1 MATFKGVIKWGKVPD
16 WGNSD
21 VMYAQQSRFTGNSL
35 VSANQPMIYQIVWEA
50 SGKPPNYTPEDYQD
64 VVNIVFQVYETTEFP
79 SPANISEWELIG
91 QIKKSRDIPN
101 TNVVNGNVPSYQR
114 FTVDISRMV
123 ADQLSYSLVPI
134 GKGSWEN
141 TEYGGLN
148 GGTPKQDNIV
158 MGVSPYNVTRNGAIR
173 TIRVEVYA
181 EVFASDLSI
190 VKASG
195 PAGGG
200 SYVSGEPADIVR
212 AINSVASFSSN
223 TYLNRIRQLNEF
235 SPTQVAPRR
244 ALTNSPNATYNNPA
258 THNPYYK
265 KPIRLSDQAEFLY
278 FYVGSAYDNSDDTEK
293 YNLYEVYGK
302 TYNAAGIEL
311 EEFVLGSNWETTD
324 GSGVKTTEL
333 RSDISHS
340 FLQTSAGAAFEQ
352 TQKQICVQ
360 NVSAGYINAHAY
372 PPQQGNYPYGA
383 PLGGG
388 NGGGPQFSPI
398 NSDTAYYKVFVR
410 GNFNSSTT
418 GWTQKRHSSVYW
430 YKINREEEKS
440 VYQHVRFHWLNA
452 AGGIDSYTATRN
464 VLESISASRSVMET
478 QLPDRIYMQ
487 DTDPNGTAL
496 SPGDY
501 FNDTMR
507 GFNTYRGG
515 TEVLSVDAKI
525 NNSVYTEPLNAL
537 EAKWLKEIFQS
548 PNVWIEEK
556 AADSD
561 EFEYETDAAFHMNT
575 LNSTLRPVKTI
586 YKPVIITNSEVVS
599 LDQEKG
605 LVMYNLEYTH
615 SQGIPTQRN

>member
-1 MATFKGVIKWGKVPD
+1 MGVILGVLKWGKVPN
-16 WGNSD
+16 WGSGD
-21 VMYAQQSRFTGNSL
+21 AMYAQQSRFTGNKL

-50 SGKPPNYTPEDYQD
+50 ASRPPDYTPVIYQD
-64 VVNIVFQVYETTEFP
+64 VVNIVFQVYGTTEFP
-79 SPANISEWELIG
+79 SPTSVDDWELIG

-101 TNVVNGNVPSYQR
+101 TNVVNGDIPNYQR

-173 TIRVEVYA
+173 TIRVEAYA
-181 EVFASDLSI
+181 EMLAEDLSI
-190 VKASG
+190 EKAITT
-195 PAGGG
+195 
-200 SYVSGEPADIVR
+200 VSAPDADYVR
-212 AINSVASFSSN
+212 AINSVPNFSSN
-223 TYLNRIRQLNEF
+223 TYLARIRELNEN
-235 SPTQVAPRR
+235 SPLQTSPRR

-278 FYVGSAYDNSDDTEK
+278 FYAANVYDNDDDTEK
-293 YNLYEVYGK
+293 YNLYEVFGT
-302 TYNAAGIEL
+302 TYTAAGVEQN
-311 EEFVLGSNWETTD
+311 EFVLGSIYKTD
-324 GSGVKTTEL
+324 NVATADI
-333 RSDISHS
+333 RSDLSHS
-340 FLQTSAGAAFEQ
+340 FLQTSGGNAFEQ
-352 TQKQICVQ
+352 TQNQICVQ
-360 NVSAGYINAHAY
+360 NVSAGYIQTHAY
-372 PPQQGNYPYGA
+372 PPQNANYPYTGS
-383 PLGGG
+383 
-388 NGGGPQFSPI
+388 QFSPI
-398 NSDTAYYKVFVR
+398 NSTTAYYKVYVR
-410 GNFNSSTT
+410 GVFNSSAT
-418 GWTQKRHSSVYW
+418 GWTTKRHSSVYW
-430 YKINREEEKS
+430 YKINREEEKP
-440 VYQHVRFHWLNA
+440 VYQPVRFHWLNA

-464 VLESISASRSVMET
+464 VLESISSNKSVMET
-478 QLPDRIYMQ
+478 QLPDRFYMQ
-487 DTDPNGTAL
+487 DTTPDGTPL
-496 SPGDY
+496 VPGDY

-537 EAKWLKEIFQS
+537 EAKWLREIFQS

-556 AADSD
+556 AAESD
-561 EFEYETDAAFHMNT
+561 EFQYETDAAFHMNA
-575 LNSTLRPVKTI
+575 LNSTLRPVKAI

-605 LVMYNLEYTH
+605 LVMYNIEYTH
-615 SQGIPTQRN
+615 SQGILTQRN

>member
-1 MATFKGVIKWGKVPD
+1 MGVILGVLKWGKVPN
-16 WGNSD
+16 WGSGD
-21 VMYAQQSRFTGNSL
+21 AMYAQQSRFTGNKL

-50 SGKPPNYTPEDYQD
+50 ASRPPDYTPVIYQD
-64 VVNIVFQVYETTEFP
+64 VVNIVFQVYGTTEFP
-79 SPANISEWELIG
+79 SPASVDDWELIG

-101 TNVVNGNVPSYQR
+101 TNVVNDDVPTYQR

-173 TIRVEVYA
+173 TIRVEAYA
-181 EVFASDLSI
+181 EMLAEDLTI
-190 VKASG
+190 EKATTT
-195 PAGGG
+195 
-200 SYVSGEPADIVR
+200 VSAPDADYVR
-212 AINSVASFSSN
+212 AINSVPNFSSN
-223 TYLNRIRQLNEF
+223 TYLARIRELNEN
-235 SPTQVAPRR
+235 SPTQTSPRR

-278 FYVGSAYDNSDDTEK
+278 FYAANVYDNDDDTEK
-293 YNLYEVYGK
+293 YNLYEVFGT
-302 TYNAAGIEL
+302 TYTAAGVEQN
-311 EEFVLGSNWETTD
+311 EFVLGSTYETTSSVGGD
-324 GSGVKTTEL
+324 VTDL

-340 FLQTSAGAAFEQ
+340 FLQTSGGAAFEQ
-352 TQKQICVQ
+352 TQNQICVQ
-360 NVSAGYINAHAY
+360 NVSAGYIQTHAY
-372 PPQQGNYPYGA
+372 PPQQGNYPYGVA
-383 PLGGG
+383 LGGG

-398 NSDTAYYKVFVR
+398 NSTTAYYKVYVR
-410 GNFNSSTT
+410 GVFNSSAT
-418 GWTQKRHSSVYW
+418 GWTTKRHSSVYW
-430 YKINREEEKS
+430 YKINREEEKP
-440 VYQHVRFHWLNA
+440 VYQPVRFHWLNA

-464 VLESISASRSVMET
+464 VLESISSNKSVMET
-478 QLPDRIYMQ
+478 QLPDRFYMQ
-487 DTDPNGTAL
+487 DTTPDGTAL
-496 SPGDY
+496 EPGDY

-507 GFNTYRGG
+507 GFDTYRGG

-537 EAKWLKEIFQS
+537 EAKWLREIFQS

-556 AADSD
+556 AAESD
-561 EFEYETDAAFHMNT
+561 EFQYETDAAFHMNT
-575 LNSTLRPVKTI
+575 LNSTLRPVKAI

-605 LVMYNLEYTH
+605 LVMYNIEYTH
-615 SQGIPTQRN
+615 SQGILTQRN

>member
-1 MATFKGVIKWGKVPD
+1 MGVILGVLKWGKVPN
-16 WGNSD
+16 WGSGD
-21 VMYAQQSRFTGNSL
+21 AMYTQQSRFTGNKL

-50 SGKPPNYTPEDYQD
+50 TGRPETYPPEGYQD
-64 VVNIVFQVYETTEFP
+64 VVNIVFEVYGTTEFP
-79 SPANISEWELIG
+79 SPASVDDWELIG
-91 QIKKSRDIPN
+91 QIKKSRDIVN
-101 TNVVNGNVPSYQR
+101 TNIVNGNAPSYQR

-173 TIRVEVYA
+173 TIRVEAYA
-181 EVFASDLSI
+181 EMIGLDGGI
-190 VKASG
+190 EKAITT
-195 PAGGG
+195 
-200 SYVSGEPADIVR
+200 VSAPTADYVR
-212 AINSVASFSSN
+212 AINSVPNFSSN
-223 TYLNRIRQLNEF
+223 TYLARIRELNEF
-235 SPTQVAPRR
+235 SPTQTSPRR

-278 FYVGSAYDNSDDTEK
+278 FYAANVYDNDDNTEK
-293 YNLYEVYGK
+293 YNLYEVFGT
-302 TYNAAGIEL
+302 TYTAAGVEQNQ
-311 EEFVLGSNWETTD
+311 FVLGSTYETTD
-324 GSGVKTTEL
+324 GSGTKTTDL

-340 FLQTSAGAAFEQ
+340 FLQTSGGAAFEQ
-352 TQKQICVQ
+352 AQNQICVQ
-360 NVSAGYINAHAY
+360 NVSAGYIQTHAY
-372 PPQQGNYPYGA
+372 PPQNADYPYTSA
-383 PLGGG
+383 
-388 NGGGPQFSPI
+388 QFSPI
-398 NSDTAYYKVFVR
+398 NSTTAYYKVYVR
-410 GNFNSSTT
+410 GNFNSSAT

-430 YKINREEEKS
+430 YKINREEEKP
-440 VYQHVRFHWLNA
+440 VYQPVRFHWLNA

-464 VLESISASRSVMET
+464 VLESISSNKSVMET
-478 QLPDRIYMQ
+478 QLPDRFYMQ
-487 DTDPNGTAL
+487 DTEPAGTAL
-496 SPGDY
+496 EPGDY

-537 EAKWLKEIFQS
+537 EAKWLREIFQS

-556 AADSD
+556 AAESD
-561 EFEYETDAAFHMNT
+561 EFQYETDAAFHMNT
-575 LNSTLRPVKTI
+575 LNSTLRPVKAI

-605 LVMYNLEYTH
+605 LVMYNIEYTH
-615 SQGIPTQRN
+615 SQGILTQRN

>member
-1 MATFKGVIKWGKVPD
+1 MGVILGVLKWGKVPN
-16 WGNSD
+16 WGSGD
-21 VMYAQQSRFTGNSL
+21 AMYTQQSRFTGNKL

-50 SGKPPNYTPEDYQD
+50 TGRPETYPPAGYQD
-64 VVNIVFQVYETTEFP
+64 VVNIVFEVYGTTEFP
-79 SPANISEWELIG
+79 SPASVDDWELIG
-91 QIKKSRDIPN
+91 QIKKSRDIVN
-101 TNVVNGNVPSYQR
+101 TNIVNGDAPSYQR

-173 TIRVEVYA
+173 TIRVEAYA
-181 EVFASDLSI
+181 EMIGLDGGI
-190 VKASG
+190 EKATTT
-195 PAGGG
+195 
-200 SYVSGEPADIVR
+200 VSAPTADYVR
-212 AINSVASFSSN
+212 AINSVPNFSSN
-223 TYLNRIRQLNEF
+223 TYLARIRELNEF
-235 SPTQVAPRR
+235 SPTQTSPRR

-278 FYVGSAYDNSDDTEK
+278 FYAANVYDNDDNTEK
-293 YNLYEVYGK
+293 YNLYEVFGT
-302 TYNAAGIEL
+302 TYTAAGVEQNQ
-311 EEFVLGSNWETTD
+311 FVLGSTYETTD
-324 GSGVKTTEL
+324 GSGTKTTDL

-340 FLQTSAGAAFEQ
+340 FLQTSGGAAFEQ
-352 TQKQICVQ
+352 AQNQICVQ
-360 NVSAGYINAHAY
+360 NVSAGYIQTHAY
-372 PPQQGNYPYGA
+372 PPQNADYPYA
-383 PLGGG
+383 SA
-388 NGGGPQFSPI
+388 QFSPI
-398 NSDTAYYKVFVR
+398 NSTTAYYKVYVR
-410 GNFNSSTT
+410 GNFNSSVT

-430 YKINREEEKS
+430 YKINREEEKP
-440 VYQHVRFHWLNA
+440 VYQPVRFHWLNA

-464 VLESISASRSVMET
+464 VLESISSNKSVMET
-478 QLPDRIYMQ
+478 QLPDRFYMQ
-487 DTDPNGTAL
+487 DTEPAGTAL
-496 SPGDY
+496 EPGDY

-537 EAKWLKEIFQS
+537 EAKWLREIFQS

-556 AADSD
+556 AAESD
-561 EFEYETDAAFHMNT
+561 EFQYETDAAFHMNT
-575 LNSTLRPVKTI
+575 LNSTLRPVKAI

-605 LVMYNLEYTH
+605 LVMYNIEYTH
-615 SQGIPTQRN
+615 SQGILTQRN

>member
-1 MATFKGVIKWGKVPD
+1 MGVILGVLKWGKVPN
-16 WGNSD
+16 WGSGD
-21 VMYAQQSRFTGNSL
+21 AMYAQQSRFTGNKL

-50 SGKPPNYTPEDYQD
+50 ASRPPDYTPVIYQD
-64 VVNIVFQVYETTEFP
+64 VVNIVFQVYGTTEFP
-79 SPANISEWELIG
+79 SPASVDDWELIG

-101 TNVVNGNVPSYQR
+101 TNVVNDDVPTYQR

-173 TIRVEVYA
+173 TIRVEAYA
-181 EVFASDLSI
+181 EMLAEDLTI
-190 VKASG
+190 EKATTT
-195 PAGGG
+195 
-200 SYVSGEPADIVR
+200 VSAPDADYVR
-212 AINSVASFSSN
+212 AINSVPNFSSN
-223 TYLNRIRQLNEF
+223 TYLARIRELNEN
-235 SPTQVAPRR
+235 SPTQTSPRR

-278 FYVGSAYDNSDDTEK
+278 FYAANVYDNDDDTEK
-293 YNLYEVYGK
+293 YNLYEVFGT
-302 TYNAAGIEL
+302 TYTAAGVEQN
-311 EEFVLGSNWETTD
+311 EFVLGSTYETTSSVGGD
-324 GSGVKTTEL
+324 VTDL

-340 FLQTSAGAAFEQ
+340 FLQTSGGAAFEQ
-352 TQKQICVQ
+352 TQNQICVQ
-360 NVSAGYINAHAY
+360 NVSAGYIQTHAY
-372 PPQQGNYPYGA
+372 PPQQGNYPYGVA
-383 PLGGG
+383 LGGG

-398 NSDTAYYKVFVR
+398 NSTTAYYKVYVR
-410 GNFNSSTT
+410 GVFNSSAT
-418 GWTQKRHSSVYW
+418 GWTTKRHSSVYW
-430 YKINREEEKS
+430 YKINREEEKP
-440 VYQHVRFHWLNA
+440 VYQPVRFHWLNA

-464 VLESISASRSVMET
+464 VLESISSNKSVMET
-478 QLPDRIYMQ
+478 QLPDRFYMQ
-487 DTDPNGTAL
+487 DTTPDGTAL
-496 SPGDY
+496 VAGDY

-507 GFNTYRGG
+507 GFDTYRGG

-537 EAKWLKEIFQS
+537 EAKWLREIFQS

-556 AADSD
+556 AAESD
-561 EFEYETDAAFHMNT
+561 EFQYETDAAFHMNT
-575 LNSTLRPVKTI
+575 LNSTLRPVKAI

-605 LVMYNLEYTH
+605 LVMYNIEYTH
-615 SQGIPTQRN
+615 SQGILTQRN

>member
-1 MATFKGVIKWGKVPD
+1 MGVILGVLKWGKVPN
-16 WGNSD
+16 WGSGD
-21 VMYAQQSRFTGNSL
+21 AMYTQQSRFTGNKL

-50 SGKPPNYTPEDYQD
+50 ASRPPDYTPVIYQD
-64 VVNIVFQVYETTEFP
+64 VVNIVFQVYGTTEFP
-79 SPANISEWELIG
+79 SPASVDDWELIG

-101 TNVVNGNVPSYQR
+101 TNVVNDDVPTYQR

-173 TIRVEVYA
+173 TIRVEAYA
-181 EVFASDLSI
+181 EMLAEDLTI
-190 VKASG
+190 EKATTT
-195 PAGGG
+195 
-200 SYVSGEPADIVR
+200 VSAPDADYVR
-212 AINSVASFSSN
+212 AINSVPNFSSN
-223 TYLNRIRQLNEF
+223 TYLARIRELNEN
-235 SPTQVAPRR
+235 SPTQTSPRR

-278 FYVGSAYDNSDDTEK
+278 FYAANVYDNDDDTEK
-293 YNLYEVYGK
+293 YNLYEVFGT
-302 TYNAAGIEL
+302 TYTAAGVEQN
-311 EEFVLGSNWETTD
+311 EFVLGSNYETTN
-324 GSGVKTTEL
+324 GSGVSNGVQL

-340 FLQTSAGAAFEQ
+340 FLQTSGGAAFEQ
-352 TQKQICVQ
+352 TQNQICVQ
-360 NVSAGYINAHAY
+360 NVSAGYIQTHAY
-372 PPQQGNYPYGA
+372 PPQQGNYPYGVA
-383 PLGGG
+383 LGGG

-398 NSDTAYYKVFVR
+398 NSTTAYYKVYVR
-410 GNFNSSTT
+410 GVFNSSAT
-418 GWTQKRHSSVYW
+418 GWTTKRHSSVYW
-430 YKINREEEKS
+430 YKINREEEKP
-440 VYQHVRFHWLNA
+440 VYQPVRFHWLNA

-464 VLESISASRSVMET
+464 VLESISSNKSVMET
-478 QLPDRIYMQ
+478 QLPDRFYMQ
-487 DTDPNGTAL
+487 DTTPDGTAL
-496 SPGDY
+496 VAGDY

-507 GFNTYRGG
+507 GFDTYRGG

-537 EAKWLKEIFQS
+537 EAKWLREIFQS

-556 AADSD
+556 AAESD
-561 EFEYETDAAFHMNT
+561 EFQYETDAAFHMNT
-575 LNSTLRPVKTI
+575 LNSTLRPVKAI

-605 LVMYNLEYTH
+605 LVMYNIEYTH
-615 SQGIPTQRN
+615 SQGILTQRN